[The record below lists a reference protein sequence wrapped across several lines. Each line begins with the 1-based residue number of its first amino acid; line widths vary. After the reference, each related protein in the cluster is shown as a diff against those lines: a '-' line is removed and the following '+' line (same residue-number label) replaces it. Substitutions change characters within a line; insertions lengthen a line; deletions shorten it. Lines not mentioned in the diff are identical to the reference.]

1 MLYAT
6 HKAGGAFGM
15 MLAFQYMRS
24 KGLLVEDLSPIMQLA
39 IMYPA
44 ASFGSTLPDLRHG
57 VARPSLGECKGEN
70 SI

>member
-15 MLAFQYMRS
+15 LIAFQFMKS

-44 ASFGSTLPDLRHG
+44 ASFGSTLPDLDHSWHSR
-57 VARPSLGECKGEN
+57 
-70 SI
+70 